1 LIVFAK
7 AKNVLSMRVYD
18 FLKHLCIG
26 AESIN
31 LVLQRTQSIRDDGFE
46 WDHKEILG
54 NRFN

>member
-1 LIVFAK
+1 
-7 AKNVLSMRVYD
+7 MRVYD